1 MKFIDYLLTYTAL
14 KYKNQHIHTQTSG
27 ASLFLTIHGHG
38 HELTI
43 HKHTYITT
51 FCTVTHTGLHHSQ
64 IQHKHNVSLS
74 QF

>member
-14 KYKNQHIHTQTSG
+14 KYMYKNQHIHTQTSG
-27 ASLFLTIHGHG
+27 ASLFLTIHG